1 MPAPFVLL
9 FGFLDY
15 NQSIYL
21 FVPNCL
27 HTHNSSGQS
36 KFNQQNVM
44 NLQIQAMLGGQ
55 LTKTTSNT
63 YGKVGGA
70 DARLHGGSHDGER

>member
-1 MPAPFVLL
+1 MSYPFISL

-15 NQSIYL
+15 NESIYL

-27 HTHNSSGQS
+27 HTHNSSRQS
-36 KFNQQNVM
+36 LSNHRNVM
-44 NLQIQAMLGGQ
+44 NFQIQAMLGGQ
-55 LTKTTSNT
+55 LAKTTGN

-70 DARLHGGSHDGER
+70 DPRLHGGLA